1 MAGDQ
6 KRHLFR
12 VPCEAEVI
20 ELYRLGLSPAVIERT
35 LVGGAGL
42 DYLAKKW
49 QMTASSTAGL
59 AVYYGIWKPTQADA
73 RLRELYS

>member
-1 MAGDQ
+1 MKTGS

-12 VPCEAEVI
+12 PPSETEAI
-20 ELYRLGLSPAVIERT
+20 QLYQSGMTPASIERT

-49 QMTASSTAGL
+49 QMTAARAAGI
-59 AVYYGIWKPTQADA
+59 AVYYGIWTPDQADA
-73 RLRELYS
+73 KLREVYA